1 MLGLW
6 WLLRRQLLLLL
17 LKLLKPELLH
27 HLRRDLGPRQ
37 TLSLGSSLLLMLLLL
52 LFLDLGRWLVLEL
65 LSIDNTYPLLGS
77 RKLTLVLQ
85 CLGRSTGTVS
95 IVCPV

>member
-1 MLGLW
+1 MKVT
-6 WLLRRQLLLLL
+6 LLLGCLYAY
-17 LKLLKPELLH
+17 
-27 HLRRDLGPRQ
+27 PR
-37 TLSLGSSLLLMLLLL
+37 TCASNSLLLLLLL

-85 CLGRSTGTVS
+85 CLGRSMGKVS
-95 IVCPV
+95 NLNRVPCLML